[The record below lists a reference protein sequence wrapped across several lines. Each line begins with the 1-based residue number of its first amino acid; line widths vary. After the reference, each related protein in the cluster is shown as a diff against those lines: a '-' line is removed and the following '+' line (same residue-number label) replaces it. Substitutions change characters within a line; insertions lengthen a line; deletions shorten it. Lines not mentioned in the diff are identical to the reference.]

1 MGNILPWV
9 SYDVTRV
16 GTWMNCVCF
25 RLHTSHVLTAM
36 IACFVLIAEH
46 KMVADESVGLGF
58 SVM

>member
-1 MGNILPWV
+1 M

>member
-1 MGNILPWV
+1 
-9 SYDVTRV
+9 
-16 GTWMNCVCF
+16 MNCVCF